1 MKNLSSIL
9 LGITTL
15 LCLFGGGKVVGKLNY
30 GTSPSSTLIPVLG
43 IFGGLTLIFG
53 LRGYFQSRAAKQ
65 VMPLITSLSMVMG
78 ALAVLMALYFLLP

>member
-1 MKNLSSIL
+1 MKNLSGIL

-15 LCLFGGGKVVGKLNY
+15 LCLFGGWKVVGKLNY
-30 GTSPSSTLIPVLG
+30 GTSPNSILLPILTV
-43 IFGGLTLIFG
+43 FGVLTLIIG

-65 VMPLITSLSMVMG
+65 IMPLMTSLSMVMG